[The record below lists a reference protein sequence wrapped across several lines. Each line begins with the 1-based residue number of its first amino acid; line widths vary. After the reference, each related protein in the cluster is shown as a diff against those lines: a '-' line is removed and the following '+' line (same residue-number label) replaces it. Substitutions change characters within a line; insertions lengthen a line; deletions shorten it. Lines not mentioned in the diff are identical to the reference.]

1 MKAFSEQE
9 RELIRIK
16 LLESCNECWSK
27 YGYRRTN
34 IRELCAMAGISTGA
48 FYMFFSSKEH
58 LFFEAAHF
66 AKNKINRFVNQTL
79 PENPTKYDFAKIIKT
94 LYKERQKDERY
105 LNRDDELNL
114 IIRKLSPGITQEIII
129 KHAIDWSDIIEIY
142 GLAPRVDVRQIVTSF
157 SILGMS
163 VLHQKIFD
171 ETFNDSFDYMIDT
184 LVDAMFE

>member
-9 RELIRIK
+9 RELIRVK

-34 IRELCAMAGISTGA
+34 IRELCAMTGISTGA

-66 AKNKINRFVNQTL
+66 AKNKITRFVNQTL
-79 PENPTKYDFAKIIKT
+79 PANPTKYDFAKTIKA
-94 LYKERQKDERY
+94 LYKERQQDERY
-105 LNRDDELNL
+105 LNFDAELNL
-114 IIRKLSPGITQEIII
+114 IVRKLSPGIAKEIII
-129 KHAIDWSDIIEIY
+129 KHTLDWADIIEIY
-142 GLAPRVDVRQIVTSF
+142 GLVPKVDVRQIVTSF

-163 VLHQKIFD
+163 VLHQKIF
-171 ETFNDSFDYMIDT
+171 ENTFNDSFDYMIDT
-184 LVDAMFE
+184 LVEAMFE